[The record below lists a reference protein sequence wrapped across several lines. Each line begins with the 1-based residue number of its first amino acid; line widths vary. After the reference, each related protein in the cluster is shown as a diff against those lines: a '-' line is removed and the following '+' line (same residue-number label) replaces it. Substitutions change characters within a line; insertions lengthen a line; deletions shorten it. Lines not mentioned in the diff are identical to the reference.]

1 VDANVRN
8 GRELFEPQE
17 RDVPQESDPFP
28 LFPYQAIVD
37 RPPVVWPNGARVAVW
52 VIPNIEHFHIE
63 IGNQAPDIRNHSRRD
78 YGNRVGVWRIIE
90 VLAKHG
96 VRGTVALNAEVGRFY
111 PRIMEAVTKLQWE
124 LMGHGLTNSVLLTGM
139 PKDKEAAVI
148 AEAREII
155 GQWGQTMRGWLG
167 PGLGETWH
175 TLDLLREH
183 GVQYVCDWVNDDLPY
198 RMNNGLYSI
207 PYSIELNDMPLFN
220 VPSIDIG
227 EFERRIRETFDVLY
241 EEGARSGR
249 VMAIALHPFL
259 IGVPHRIRTLDRA
272 LSYIASHGSVWFAT
286 GSEII
291 DAYRSQEQKQ

>member
-1 VDANVRN
+1 VSQDT
-8 GRELFEPQE
+8 
-17 RDVPQESDPFP
+17 DPFR

-37 RPPVVWPNGARVAVW
+37 RPRVSWPNGARVAVW

-63 IGNQAPDIRNHSRRD
+63 IGPQAPDIRNHSRRD
-78 YGNRVGVWRIIE
+78 YGNRVGIWRIME
-90 VLAKHG
+90 VLAKHN

-111 PRIMEAVTKLQWE
+111 PRIMEAAVKLNWE
-124 LMGHGLTNSVLLTGM
+124 LMGHGLTNSVMLTGLSA
-139 PKDKEAAVI
+139 EQETAVI
-148 AEAREII
+148 VEARAVIE
-155 GQWGQTMRGWLG
+155 QWGQKMRGWLG

-175 TLDLLREH
+175 TLDLLRQH
-183 GVQYVCDWVNDDLPY
+183 GVDYVCDWVNADLPY

-220 VPSIDIG
+220 IPSISIDD
-227 EFERRIRETFDVLY
+227 FYRRICETFDVLY
-241 EEGARSGR
+241 EEGETNGR

-272 LSYIASHGSVWFAT
+272 LQYIAAHGKVWFAT

-291 DAYRSQEQKQ
+291 DAYRGQDKER